1 MGPGYVLFRNKELK
15 EALAEIIVV
24 VLSLYTSYKAGQVV

>member
-24 VLSLYTSYKAGQVV
+24 VLSLYA